1 MYLAATYIESLGL
14 VHEFESRCIHACI
27 TWTPIIVYLV
37 LYITIITSGSLMYP
51 DQIFGDSRVIR
62 ERIGLCSLFK
72 GCVPMDYGYS
82 GYSHALSCDIS

>member
-1 MYLAATYIESLGL
+1 
-14 VHEFESRCIHACI
+14 
-27 TWTPIIVYLV
+27 
-37 LYITIITSGSLMYP
+37 MYP

-82 GYSHALSCDIS
+82 GYSHALLCDIS